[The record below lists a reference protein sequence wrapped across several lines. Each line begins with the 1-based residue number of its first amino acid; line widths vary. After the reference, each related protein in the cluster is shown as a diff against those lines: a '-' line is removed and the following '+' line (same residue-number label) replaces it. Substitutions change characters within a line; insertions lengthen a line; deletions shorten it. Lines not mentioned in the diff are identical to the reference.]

1 MVEYSLSGWPTA
13 LQELSGGLWALATG
27 MAEVLLL
34 DVVAGQTLGLLHSRV
49 PLTVATSLCWMSA
62 QGELA
67 PPLLVA
73 ILSCRYC
80 AGN

>member
-1 MVEYSLSGWPTA
+1 MEYSLSGRPTA

-27 MAEVLLL
+27 MAELLLL
-34 DVVAGQTLGLLHSRV
+34 DVMAGQPVGLLHSSV

-62 QGELA
+62 EGELA

-73 ILSCRYC
+73 AVLLW
-80 AGN
+80 